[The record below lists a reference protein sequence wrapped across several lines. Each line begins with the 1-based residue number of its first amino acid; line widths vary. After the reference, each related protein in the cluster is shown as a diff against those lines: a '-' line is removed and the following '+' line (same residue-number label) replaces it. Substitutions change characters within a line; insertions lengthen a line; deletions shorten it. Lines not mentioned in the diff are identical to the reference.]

1 MKKVLPQ
8 SRLLKRLPRKALD
21 ALSALVILVIVLSL
35 FFVTKLTYPQD
46 NKSVNAGSFAIYKG
60 SEKREAAALM
70 FNVYE
75 GADVVIEILS
85 ILRNYTAKATF
96 FIGGIWAEENAEVIR
111 EIDAAGCEIG
121 CHGYLHKDHAKL
133 SLEHNK
139 EEIVKTNRLL
149 RKYTGKTV
157 TLFAPPSGSFG
168 KNTEEACRSLGQKM
182 ILWTKDT
189 IDWRDKDVSLLV
201 KRATKNASAGD
212 LILMHPK
219 TQTLAALPQII
230 EAYLSKGLELLTVS
244 EIIGENN

>member
-21 ALSALVILVIVLSL
+21 ALSALVILVTVLSL

-46 NKSVNAGSFAIYKG
+46 SDSVKAGNFAIYKG
-60 SEKREAAALM
+60 SEKRAAAALM

-75 GADVVIEILS
+75 GADVIAEILT
-85 ILRNYTAKATF
+85 ILRKYTAKATF
-96 FIGGIWAEENAEVIR
+96 FIGGVWAENNQETILNIAKN
-111 EIDAAGCEIG
+111 GHEIG

-133 SLEHNK
+133 SVEQNK

-149 RKYTGKTV
+149 KEITGKPV

-168 KNTEEACRSLGQKM
+168 ENTVTACRALGLKM

-189 IDWRDKDVSLLV
+189 IDWRDKDPSLLI
-201 KRATKNASAGD
+201 KRATKNAKSGD

-219 TQTLAALPQII
+219 AQTLAALPQII
-230 EAYLSKGLELLTVS
+230 EAYLGGGMELLTVS
-244 EIIGENN
+244 EVIA

>member
-75 GADVVIEILS
+75 GADIVIEILS
-85 ILRNYTAKATF
+85 ILRKYTAKATF
-96 FIGGIWAEENAEVIR
+96 FIGGVWAKDNEDTIR
-111 EIDAAGCEIG
+111 KIAHGGHEIA

-133 SLEHNK
+133 SVEQNK
-139 EEIVKTNRLL
+139 EEIVKTDRLL
-149 RKYTGKTV
+149 KEITGKPV

-168 KNTEEACRSLGQKM
+168 ENTVTACRALGLKM

-189 IDWRDKDVSLLV
+189 IDWRDKDPSLLI
-201 KRATKNASAGD
+201 KRATKNIKSGD

-219 TQTLAALPQII
+219 AQTLAALPKII
-230 EAYLSKGLELLTVS
+230 ETYLASGLELLTVS
-244 EIIGENN
+244 EVIA

>member
-1 MKKVLPQ
+1 MKKVLPKTPF
-8 SRLLKRLPRKALD
+8 SKPIPRRVAD
-21 ALSALVILVIVLSL
+21 AVSALVVLITVFAL
-35 FFVTKLTYPQD
+35 LFVTKLTYPQD
-46 NKSVNAGSFAIYKG
+46 NTGVSVGNFAIYKG
-60 SEKREAAALM
+60 NDKKEAAALM

-75 GADVVIEILS
+75 GADVVREVLGV
-85 ILRNYTAKATF
+85 LHRYTAKATF

-244 EIIGENN
+244 EVIA